1 MRPDPRLRGLYAIT
15 RGNYR
20 DTDELLR
27 EVGGALRGGCRIVQY
42 RDKSTDQKLRLE
54 QASALAVLCHRH
66 DAVLIVNDDID
77 LAVTCDADGV
87 HLGRD
92 DADIIEAVTKLGAGA
107 IVGVSCYNQLDT
119 ARRAAAGGASYVAFG
134 SFFPS
139 PTKPKAVRA
148 SPRLLY
154 QWEGMRTPVCA
165 IGGITIRN
173 AAKLV
178 HAGADMTAVISDLW
192 TAPDIEARARQYQ
205 RLWEE

>member
-15 RGNYR
+15 HGNYR

-27 EVGGALRGGCRIVQY
+27 EVAAALRGGCRIVQY
-42 RDKSTDQKLRLE
+42 RDKSTNQKRRLE

-66 DAVLIVNDDID
+66 GAVLIVNDDID

-92 DADIIEAVTKLGAGA
+92 DADIIEAITKLGAGA
-107 IVGVSCYNQLDT
+107 IIGVSCYNQLET
-119 ARRAAAGGASYVAFG
+119 ARHAAASGASYVAFG

-139 PTKPKAVRA
+139 PTKPNAVRA
-148 SPRLLY
+148 SLRLLY
-154 QWEGMRTPVCA
+154 QWEGARTPVCA
-165 IGGITIRN
+165 IGGITIEN
-173 AAKLV
+173 APKLI

-192 TAPDIEARARQYQ
+192 SASNIEARARQYQ